1 MSPERGTKKPAPEC
15 PAHDEE
21 NAATKQTDTSSQTSQ
36 SHLERPGA
44 STMPDPEDVVDQLF
58 TGPPLPG
65 RNWSCEVKKF
75 PDPSTKGERAHF
87 WLVDGDTE
95 RWFGTV
101 ALFAQVDM
109 AAAAHIALD
118 VAHSANRLPV
128 PVQVMSKAKA
138 PQNLVPSRVARLI
151 LQFATKRQAPG
162 RDIFLAPTFHA
173 EEDGYYIKWSASCID
188 RVGSRPW
195 TFKGVISLCSAT
207 QACTTSEPYIS
218 NLQFITK
225 EGRLLS
231 VRQENGH
238 DVHESIVPDQVPDI
252 SKPWTSQADKR
263 VAILQAEQLAR
274 VLTAKLD
281 GMEINKASAE
291 ALAQHYSEKYGSASP
306 QTANGTVFGL
316 HGGLKLYDIQRDV
329 DQKCY
334 RLSPSGHVRK
344 HIDPR
349 PKPLPDVVLKSL
361 DRDRLV
367 LVLDAMI
374 ESWLMTGSFTDAAF
388 ECAKAADAAT
398 RAASEGTPPQYMGRV
413 IQFEPRLQ
421 VLQDQLAL
429 LGID

>member
-1 MSPERGTKKPAPEC
+1 MSPERGTKKAATESPAL
-15 PAHDEE
+15 DEE
-21 NAATKQTDTSSQTSQ
+21 NAATKQTDTSTQTSQ

-44 STMPDPEDVVDQLF
+44 STMPDPEDAVDQLF

-65 RNWSCEVKKF
+65 RNWSCEVEKL

-101 ALFAQVDM
+101 ALSAQVDM
-109 AAAAHIALD
+109 AAAARIALD
-118 VAHSANRLPV
+118 IARSANRYPLPV
-128 PVQVMSKAKA
+128 QAMSKAKA
-138 PQNLVPSRVARLI
+138 PQNLVPSRVARLV
-151 LQFATKRQAPG
+151 LRAVTQRQAPG
-162 RDIFLAPTFHA
+162 RDVFLAPTFHA

-188 RVGSRPW
+188 RVRSRPW
-195 TFKGVISLCSAT
+195 TFNGVVSLCPAT
-207 QACTTSEPYIS
+207 QTSTTSEPYIS

-238 DVHESIVPDQVPDI
+238 DVHESIVPDQIPDI

-291 ALAQHYSEKYGSASP
+291 ALAEKYGSASP